1 MSDIGLIF
9 LVLSTIILFL
19 HSLEGF
25 SKEIQ
30 AAGKDTLK
38 SWLFKATANRYS
50 GFLLGFVFTGIVQS
64 SSAVSALTVTLVD
77 SGVLTLQKSLPVL
90 LGANVGTATTAW
102 MVSLK
107 ITFIGPVLIVLGGV
121 ASMIPGR
128 FKILGKPVFYLGFI
142 FFNLNLISQSLEPL
156 RTAVWVQVMMSH
168 SNNVMIGIM
177 AGMVAT
183 VLLQSSSVVSGLA
196 VILVQQNIL
205 QLPGAVAIIIG
216 ANIGTTSTALLASMK
231 LSLHARVA
239 ALANFGFNL
248 TGAILMVLILPW
260 FMNFLNQITDKPYEA
275 VAYAHL
281 IMNLIVAIV
290 FLPFVNQVLRMLE
303 KRFIPMQ
310 ETKASKASDTQIN

>member
-1 MSDIGLIF
+1 MNEIGLIF

-30 AAGKDTLK
+30 VAGKDTLK
-38 SWLFKATANRYS
+38 DWLFKATANRYT
-50 GFLLGFVFTGIVQS
+50 GFLLGAVFTGIVQS
-64 SSAVSALTVTLVD
+64 SSAVSALTVTLID
-77 SGVLTLQKSLPVL
+77 SGVVTLQKSLPVL

-107 ITFIGPVLIVLGGV
+107 ITFIGPVLIVIGGV

-168 SNNVMIGIM
+168 SNNVLIGGL
-177 AGMVAT
+177 AGMITT

-216 ANIGTTSTALLASMK
+216 ANMGTTSTALLASMK
-231 LSLHARVA
+231 LSLHSRIA

-248 TGAILMVLILPW
+248 TGAIIMVMVLPW
-260 FMNFLNQITDKPYEA
+260 FMMLLSQLTDKPHEA

-281 IMNLIVAIV
+281 LMNVMVALM
-290 FLPFVNQVLRMLE
+290 FLPFIDKVLKWLMARFNLVN
-303 KRFIPMQ
+303 
-310 ETKASKASDTQIN
+310 